1 VTQAAVPRGL
11 VGRFMQSLSAGGGR
25 KTDYDYEHSE
35 LLKYENRLL
44 RESGDYNK
52 ALDHLEVNAAALC
65 DPIEAME
72 AKARLLIGLGRRAEA
87 ETVVMALLR
96 RNPHNERYYRWLEE
110 ATADSDRVAL
120 YARLRSQL
128 PTTDSLLL
136 QSLAAAAAAVKNS
149 EVFREELAQ
158 FIGTKL
164 NGGAAPGLFNSL
176 RFLYK
181 IRPEIGA
188 IIGEVA
194 TAAVASAEQSD
205 LVWGYCFLSQHWDW
219 AKDYLLGLDD
229 TSKALELEP
238 DLVELYMVKAKLLK
252 HSGQLMQAAEALE
265 QAHSLD
271 PTDRYV
277 GSKFARYLLRA
288 GHTEQALNVMRKY
301 TKVRKSTKNK
311 KFVSNLLRF
320 IQILCTRLVKR
331 SCPIL

>member
-1 VTQAAVPRGL
+1 MSRVGNTVSQAAVPRDL

-52 ALDHLEVNAAALC
+52 ALDHLEANAAALC
-65 DPIEAME
+65 DPFEALE

-87 ETVVMALLR
+87 ETVVMTLLR

-110 ATADSDRVAL
+110 ATADSDHVAL

-136 QSLAAAAAAVKNS
+136 QSLAAAAVDKS
-149 EVFREELAQ
+149 EAFKEELAQ

-164 NGGAAPGLFNSL
+164 TGGAAPGLFNSL
-176 RFLYK
+176 KFLYK

-194 TAAVASAEQSD
+194 TAAVAIAEQPV
-205 LVWGYCFLSQHWDW
+205 LVWGYCFLAQHWDW
-219 AKDYLLGLDD
+219 AKDYLLGLDYKR
-229 TSKALELEP
+229 KALEQEP

-288 GHTEQALNVMRKY
+288 GHTEQAINVMRKY
-301 TKVRKSTKNK
+301 TKVGKSAKIK
-311 KFVSNLLRF
+311 
-320 IQILCTRLVKR
+320 ICQ
-331 SCPIL
+331 

>member
-1 VTQAAVPRGL
+1 
-11 VGRFMQSLSAGGGR
+11 MQSLSTGGGR

-44 RESGDYNK
+44 RESGDYNT
-52 ALDHLEVNAAALC
+52 ALDHLEVNAAAIC

-120 YARLRSQL
+120 YSRLRSQL
-128 PTTDSLLL
+128 PTTDCLLL
-136 QSLAAAAAAVKNS
+136 QSLAAAAAAVKTS
-149 EVFREELAQ
+149 DVFKEELAQ

-176 RFLYK
+176 KFLYK

-194 TAAVASAEQSD
+194 TAGVAIAEQPV
-205 LVWGYCFLSQHWDW
+205 LVWGYCFLAQHCDW
-219 AKDYLLGLDD
+219 AKDYLLGLDY
-229 TSKALELEP
+229 TNKALELEP

-252 HSGQLMQAAEALE
+252 HADQLMQAAEALE

-277 GSKFARYLLRA
+277 GSKFARYLLQA
-288 GHTEQALNVMRKY
+288 GHTEQAINVMRKY
-301 TKVRKSTKNK
+301 TKVRKSPKIK
-311 KFVSNLLRF
+311 KLSVICCVSY
-320 IQILCTRLVKR
+320 
-331 SCPIL
+331 

>member
-1 VTQAAVPRGL
+1 MTQAAVPRGL

>member
-1 VTQAAVPRGL
+1 
-11 VGRFMQSLSAGGGR
+11 MQSLSAGGGR

-44 RESGDYNK
+44 RESGDCNK
-52 ALDHLEVNAAALC
+52 ALDHLEANAAAIC

-72 AKARLLIGLGRRAEA
+72 AKARLLIVLGRRAEA

-110 ATADSDRVAL
+110 ATADSDHVAL

-128 PTTDSLLL
+128 PTTDCLLL
-136 QSLAAAAAAVKNS
+136 QSLAAAAAVKTS
-149 EVFREELAQ
+149 EAFKEELAQ

-176 RFLYK
+176 KFLYK

-188 IIGEVA
+188 IIREVA
-194 TAAVASAEQSD
+194 TAAVANAEQPV
-205 LVWGYCFLSQHWDW
+205 LIWGYCFLAQDWDW
-219 AKDYLLGLDD
+219 AKDYLLGLDYI
-229 TSKALELEP
+229 SKALKLEP

-265 QAHSLD
+265 QAHNLD
-271 PTDRYV
+271 PSDRYA

-288 GHTEQALNVMRKY
+288 GHTEQAINVMRKY
-301 TKVRKSTKNK
+301 TKVRKSAKNK
-311 KFVSNLLRF
+311 NLSV
-320 IQILCTRLVKR
+320 IYGI
-331 SCPIL
+331 S